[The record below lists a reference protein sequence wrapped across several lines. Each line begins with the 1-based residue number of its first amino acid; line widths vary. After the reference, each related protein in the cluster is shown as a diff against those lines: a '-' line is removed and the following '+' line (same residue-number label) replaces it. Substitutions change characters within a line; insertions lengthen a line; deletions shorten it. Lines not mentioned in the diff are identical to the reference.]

1 MLPEVCRRHHLP
13 TPSSIG
19 ERRSVFGGPGD
30 AHPNFMED
38 DEAACR
44 LARRAIERAL
54 SEHHDGPTAGARPR
68 AHRKPTATT
77 NSKPPLPEVGT
88 LLIDGGRMDVTKKS
102 GIVAAHLELGVVTAV
117 EEREITI
124 QVRRSMLQSHASAPC
139 SRSAR
144 HALST

>member
-1 MLPEVCRRHHLP
+1 MREIIRKTLRFDRTDLTIAE
-13 TPSSIG
+13 SIYRPNLELRVY
-19 ERRSVFGGPGD
+19 ERRGIEKDLEWLG
-30 AHPNFMED
+30 HP
-38 DEAACR
+38 
-44 LARRAIERAL
+44 L
-54 SEHHDGPTAGARPR
+54 ARPR

-77 NSKPPLPEVGT
+77 NSKTTLPEVGT